1 MKKWECGSLK
11 AVIGRVDTAIENRKT
26 KEYGVS
32 FGMEEAKKARAFHQ
46 SFPEYAPTPLVSLD
60 ALSEIL
66 GVKSIHIKD
75 ESYRFGLNAFKGLG
89 GSYCIGN
96 YVAKKLG
103 MKIEDLTYDYLTSE
117 EVREKLGTLTFI
129 TATDGNHGRGIAW
142 TANRLGQSCVVLMPK
157 GSAAERLENIRALGA
172 ESWITDVNYD
182 DTVRIANELA
192 EKNGWVMV
200 QDTAWEGY
208 EEIPGWIMQGYTTM
222 GCEIAEQ
229 LEENGDAVVPTHI
242 FLQAGVGAM
251 AGAMTGFFSDHY
263 DQLGEKAPKIV
274 IVEPDKADC
283 IYKTAAANDG
293 TLHAVTGDLDSI
305 MAGLCCGEACTI
317 GWNELEKRADAFI
330 SMPDEIAARGMRILG
345 NPTGTDVRVISGE
358 SGAAGLGFAATVL
371 MNENLAELK
380 ELLGL
385 DADSRILCI
394 STEGATD
401 VAGYRKIVWDGC
413 YSNGST

>member
-1 MKKWECGSLK
+1 MKKWECRSLK
-11 AVIGRVDTAIENRKT
+11 AVIGRVDAAIENKKT

-117 EVREKLGTLTFI
+117 EVKEKLGTLTFI

-142 TANRLGQSCVVLMPK
+142 TANRLGQGCVVLMPK

-172 ESWITDVNYD
+172 ESRITDVNYD

-251 AGAMTGFFSDHY
+251 AGAMTGFFADHY

-293 TLHAVTGDLDSI
+293 TLHTVTGDLDSI

-345 NPTGTDVRVISGE
+345 NPAGADSRVISGE
-358 SGAAGLGFAATVL
+358 SGAAGLGFAAAVL
-371 MNENLAELK
+371 MDESLRELK

-385 DADSRILCI
+385 KEDSRILCI

-401 VAGYRKIVWDGC
+401 VSGYRKIVWDAQI
-413 YSNGST
+413 